1 MIEETDLATEMITET
16 ETTETEIEMIT
27 EEVMITEIEDT
38 ETGMIGVIESEIE
51 IEIMTDMNPRG
62 GTENFSHLH
71 THNSHCT
78 LRWKLFI
85 VCSL

>member
-1 MIEETDLATEMITET
+1 MIEEIDLATEMITET
-16 ETTETEIEMIT
+16 ETIE
-27 EEVMITEIEDT
+27 EVVMITEIEDI

-51 IEIMTDMNPRG
+51 KEIMIDMNQRG

-78 LRWKLFI
+78 LHWKLFI